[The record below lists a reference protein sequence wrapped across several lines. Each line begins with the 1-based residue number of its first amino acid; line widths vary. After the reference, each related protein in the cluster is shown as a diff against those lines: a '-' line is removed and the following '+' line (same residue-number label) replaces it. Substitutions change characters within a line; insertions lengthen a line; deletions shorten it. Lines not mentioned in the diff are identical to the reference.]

1 MSDDPTRELEIKI
14 SFLEKHVGEQDRAMM
29 ALSNQL
35 AALERQVKRLADSVK
50 AGAESGPS
58 GAGSSPDERPPHY

>member
-1 MSDDPTRELEIKI
+1 MSDAHIHELEIKI
-14 SFLEKHVGEQDRAMM
+14 SFLEKHVEGQDRAMM
-29 ALSNQL
+29 DISNQL

-50 AGAESGPS
+50 AGAENGPS